1 MTSKE
6 LNYKSDK
13 NQVLS
18 QIPDKKIDS
27 KLRFGFWNDPNSKKG
42 NPKYKLM
49 DKINSFQEITM
60 LKNIVDKA

>member
-27 KLRFGFWNDPNSKKG
+27 KLDLDSEMILFPKKG
-42 NPKYKLM
+42 NPKYKLIG
-49 DKINSFQEITM
+49 KTNFFQEITM
-60 LKNIVDKA
+60 LKNIVEKA